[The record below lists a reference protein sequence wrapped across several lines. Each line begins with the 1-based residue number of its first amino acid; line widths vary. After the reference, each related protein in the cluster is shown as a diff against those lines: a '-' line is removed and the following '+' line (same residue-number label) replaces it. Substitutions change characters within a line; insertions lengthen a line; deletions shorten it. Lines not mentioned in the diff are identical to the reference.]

1 MKKCDCKEKFC
12 PSCFPP
18 EQTSKVLQGKLD
30 PQSGS
35 QEIPGL
41 NRINKVYQS
50 MNVALTTR
58 NGVDAGIVFAW
69 HSELFKAI
77 RELTVGKNLENL
89 YGN

>member
-1 MKKCDCKEKFC
+1 
-12 PSCFPP
+12 
-18 EQTSKVLQGKLD
+18 
-30 PQSGS
+30 
-35 QEIPGL
+35 
-41 NRINKVYQS
+41 